1 MNVDVS
7 NLLLNDLVELR
18 DKINGLIWEY
28 KDGHIYICKVRSYGR
43 NWEEKGITNISR
55 LRDLCYE
62 YDGDNGIVDIY
73 TTNTDLGEGFYNYGD
88 TKVIK
93 SLEDY
98 EKWNKHKLL
107 TYYIQRAEQELIDDA
122 EDQERPYNQ
131 RSSHFR
137 TYYTQEMIDEAKEE
151 LNNLPMDF
159 EPPRNYFQYED
170 AE

>member
-28 KDGHIYICKVRSYGR
+28 NDGHVYICKVRSYGR
-43 NWEEKGITNISR
+43 NWVERGITNISR
-55 LRDLCYE
+55 LSDLCYE
-62 YDGDNGIVDIY
+62 YDGENGIVDIY
-73 TTNTDLGEGFYNYGD
+73 TTNTDLGENFYNYGS

-98 EKWNKHKLL
+98 EKWNNYNSLTMLL
-107 TYYIQRAEQELIDDA
+107 QRMEEEIREDA
-122 EDQERPYNQ
+122 EDQERPFNQ
-131 RSSHFR
+131 RRLHFR
-137 TYYTQEMIDEAKEE
+137 TPYTQEMVDELKEDIK
-151 LNNLPMDF
+151 NLPMDF
-159 EPPRNYFQYED
+159 EPPTNYFQYED